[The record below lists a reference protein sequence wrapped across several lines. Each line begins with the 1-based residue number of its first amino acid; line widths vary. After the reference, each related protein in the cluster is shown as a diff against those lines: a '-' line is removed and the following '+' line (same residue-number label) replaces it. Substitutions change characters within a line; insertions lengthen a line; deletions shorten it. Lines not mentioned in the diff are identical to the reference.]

1 MHINFFLNGYL
12 KLTFQ
17 ILLLFGINCIATAQ
31 DKSRTHLQLHVG
43 LSGGISESDFFGK
56 EVRRRT
62 EGGSY
67 FIKRKGITS
76 SLQAKL
82 NFGDYFFLRQYISY
96 VEKGAIEKNSQ
107 STDPLR
113 GELNYISFPLLLGFQ
128 PLNFGNVDG
137 VNIYIEGGVS
147 PNVLASTRNEQLL
160 KGFAVTPE
168 VHDFNWSFQVGA
180 GVEIKLSER
189 LSAFVNYSYI
199 KDFTPFFE
207 VFKVDTHYMFNKVST
222 LHAGLM
228 FKATEGMVRFNF
240 D

>member
-1 MHINFFLNGYL
+1 MRF
-12 KLTFQ
+12 
-17 ILLLFGINCIATAQ
+17 ILLILFIYVINVNLAAQ
-31 DKSRTHLQLHVG
+31 DKTKTHLQLLVG

-56 EVRRRT
+56 EVRRRS

-67 FIKRKGITS
+67 FIKRKGITAA
-76 SLQAKL
+76 LQAKL

-96 VEKGAIEKNSQ
+96 VEKGAQEKNSQ

-137 VNIYIEGGVS
+137 VNLYIEGGIS
-147 PNVLASTRNEQLL
+147 PNVLASTKNEQLL
-160 KGFAVTPE
+160 KGFAVTPKIHE
-168 VHDFNWSFQVGA
+168 FNWSFQIGA
-180 GVEIKLSER
+180 GVEVKLSER

-228 FKATEGMVRFNF
+228 FKVTEGMVRFNF